1 MNKQEQIEMYFEE
14 TYAEIMSELDGLSYD
29 IMNAINSS
37 RLDEIVWEIAEDK
50 FLSGYE
56 NYCDDLY
63 EQYKDEQ
70 RGL

>member
-1 MNKQEQIEMYFEE
+1 MNREEQIEIYFEE
-14 TYAEIMSELDGLSYD
+14 TYAEIMSELEDLSYD
-29 IMNAINSS
+29 IMSAIDSS
-37 RLDEIVWEIAEDK
+37 RLDEIIWEIAEDK

-56 NYCDDLY
+56 AYCDALY

>member
-1 MNKQEQIEMYFEE
+1 MNRQEQIEMYFDE
-14 TYAEIMSELDGLSYD
+14 TYAEIISELDGLSYNILD
-29 IMNAINSS
+29 AIDTT
-37 RLDEIVWEIAEDK
+37 RLDEIIWEIAEDK

-63 EQYKDEQ
+63 EQYRDEQ

>member
-1 MNKQEQIEMYFEE
+1 MNRDTMIEMYYEE
-14 TYAEIMSELDGLSYD
+14 TYAEIMSELEDLSYN
-29 IMNAINSS
+29 IMNAIDSS
-37 RLDEIVWEIAEDK
+37 RLDEIIWEIAEDK

-56 NYCDDLY
+56 NYCDEMY